1 MKVNALLQSLRQE
14 RAKKASELEKLEE
27 AISVLSRLNG
37 HSNGVRPRVGSVR
50 RARRAWT
57 PAMRRAAAK
66 RMKLMWKSGKMT
78 K

>member
-1 MKVNALLQSLRQE
+1 MQVSALLQSLRQE
-14 RAKKASELEKLEE
+14 RDQKEQELEKLDQ

-37 HSNGVRPRVGSVR
+37 RSNGVRPRVGSVR